1 MIEYAYIGQN
11 HPRLVSTRLDS
22 AMNTRH
28 PHRVRRGTKWQPR
41 KSTAPFSICDS
52 NNGHLPGGERES
64 KSCRYNGRGKKL
76 SSTETGSRQKGVV
89 SQTTLSLFLCLLHAC
104 ILSLSFSLLPSLLP
118 LSAGFAHA
126 TGPERTTLYLTGA
139 HRKIWMLG
147 MWIKS
152 SSSVCPSEMLDPELE
167 RRAERSGKERVEEEY
182 EKEGRES

>member
-64 KSCRYNGRGKKL
+64 KSCRYNGRGRKL

-104 ILSLSFSLLPSLLP
+104 ILSLSLFLSPSLPSSSLCRVCACNRP
-118 LSAGFAHA
+118 RAHHSLFNWSTQKDMNA
-126 TGPERTTLYLTGA
+126 
-139 HRKIWMLG
+139 WD
-147 MWIKS
+147 
-152 SSSVCPSEMLDPELE
+152 VD
-167 RRAERSGKERVEEEY
+167 
-182 EKEGRES
+182 